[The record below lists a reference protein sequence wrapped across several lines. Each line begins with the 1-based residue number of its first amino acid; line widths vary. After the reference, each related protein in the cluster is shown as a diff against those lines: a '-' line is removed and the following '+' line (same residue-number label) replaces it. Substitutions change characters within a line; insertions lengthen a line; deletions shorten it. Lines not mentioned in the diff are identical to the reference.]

1 MILFHILVLNWFCF
15 LLDLCAC
22 RCPVDVHRTEPPLQ
36 ARAEV
41 IVAAPAAQMEQR
53 GCLSL
58 GGW

>member
-1 MILFHILVLNWFCF
+1 MFHIVVLNQVY
-15 LLDLCAC
+15 LIVYLCAC

-36 ARAEV
+36 TGAEV